1 MERSGWESNTRKD
14 KGEMSSPSGRQSISR
29 TGGLGLMPKQMW
41 KQQLAR
47 EQSELSASPSLNTPI
62 GSPETSYSRNIMTA
76 LESRERPSTVFGGNR
91 PGNGGFGDA
100 GYGAPGSAPSGARS
114 GRRSVFA
121 GIHESRA
128 SVFSSPME
136 EQALGEMD
144 ENNVGSPKARKKK
157 QTGRNARTSMFQA
170 KEEKRSNRYSFNSS
184 ALRNLK
190 KRDAGLSRRT
200 STAPQPIGHK
210 TTRQGGLRR
219 AGKEV
224 DSSIFLDTEV
234 GKLQGQIARLIHQV
248 ETLKVE
254 KEDMQVKLSAMTA
267 LKSAGVDGTSGM
279 LAYKRVKQRYEV
291 PRFNRK
297 RHRGV
302 QTGGGE
308 MASEARIAQLL
319 HKNPQLKELAEAIA
333 SATGG
338 ELYNLVK
345 LVTIHIRK
353 FVKADRCTAFLASR
367 ESNELWALQAGEAT
381 GLSGTHQKYIRIPLY
396 KEDRQPNGI
405 SGSVTV
411 NCESVNIEDAYNDKR
426 FDIRVDKK
434 LGYRTKSVLCVPVVA
449 PHARES
455 KGAIMCLNKL
465 GEDQFSIFDQEI
477 LEAAASLTAV
487 AIERAEM
494 TKKADQLYK
503 LCKTI
508 RDMATGETFQTNIR
522 EAALRTMSVVKE
534 LIGAERASLYV
545 VDPVR
550 RELWTPIAGVE
561 GMTEIRLPLAIDGA
575 WVTDDIPI
583 ILGVNHKEHKR
594 DGIAVHC
601 VTYGEIVMVADAN
614 QHPSFNPKMDIL
626 SGFKTKSV
634 LCYPLFNQ
642 TQQQVLGT
650 IQLLNKQSEDDS
662 SEFTFED
669 KGLLE
674 VIATLVSDY
683 IDSSRV
689 SGEHGKEKTIMSMF
703 LESVKMM
710 YLEKDLRQLLV
721 KIARC
726 CRAILFCDRA
736 TVFLVDRPNKQL
748 RKMAGSGWI
757 EDEEMDDLAGM
768 DGEAAQAPPPP
779 ATVSRISKRG
789 SVYQMPASAK
799 GGQSGNFL
807 ARRRGS
813 LLDAREFSIPW
824 DVGIAGYVFMAQK
837 IRNVTDV
844 NKDPY
849 FDSEMDRKS
858 GMNTTSI
865 LCVPIVSRSG
875 ATVGVVQCINKIS
888 HSLIGESNSSN
899 QDEHFNFIKGSIKS
913 KNHSKIS
920 ISHTVFSKHDEKL
933 AECMASIAAVSI
945 ENIGGLDA
953 SNKI

>member
-1 MERSGWESNTRKD
+1 M
-14 KGEMSSPSGRQSISR
+14 
-29 TGGLGLMPKQMW
+29 GLGLGLGMGM
-41 KQQLAR
+41 
-47 EQSELSASPSLNTPI
+47 
-62 GSPETSYSRNIMTA
+62 
-76 LESRERPSTVFGGNR
+76 
-91 PGNGGFGDA
+91 
-100 GYGAPGSAPSGARS
+100 PGSAPSPKGLRTPRKS
-114 GRRSVFA
+114 QIF
-121 GIHESRA
+121 IPLDDNNENMH
-128 SVFSSPME
+128 SPSPT
-136 EQALGEMD
+136 G
-144 ENNVGSPKARKKK
+144 VGSKTILERADQQRVEEKAEKPEK
-157 QTGRNARTSMFQA
+157 QRRARAKRLSMFQA
-170 KEEKRSNRYSFNSS
+170 KEEKTSNRYSFNSS

-190 KRDAGLSRRT
+190 RKDKGNPGGLGGRGPGRT
-200 STAPQPIGHK
+200 STAPQASKGLGM
-210 TTRQGGLRR
+210 RQGGLRR

-224 DSSIFLDTEV
+224 DQSLFLDTEV
-234 GKLQGQIARLIHQV
+234 GKLQGQIARLLHEV
-248 ETLKVE
+248 EKLKVE
-254 KEDMQVKLSAMTA
+254 KEELAGQLSEVSTQ
-267 LKSAGVDGTSGM
+267 KGQVDGASGM
-279 LAYKRVKQRYEV
+279 TAYKRMKQRYEV

-353 FVKADRCTAFLASR
+353 LVKADRCTAFLASR
-367 ESNELWALQAGEAT
+367 ETNELWALQAGEAT

-396 KEDRQPNGI
+396 KGDKEPNGI

-411 NCESVNIEDAYNDKR
+411 NCESVNIEDAYNDPR
-426 FDIRVDKK
+426 FDVRVDKK

-465 GEDQFSIFDQEI
+465 GEEQFSIFDQEI

-494 TKKADQLYK
+494 TKKADQLHR

-508 RDMATGETFQTNIR
+508 REMTEGETFQTNIR
-522 EAALRTMSVVKE
+522 EAALRTMAVVKE

-561 GMTEIRLPLAIDGA
+561 GMTEIRLPLAIDGS
-575 WVTDDIPI
+575 WVTDDTPI
-583 ILGVNHKEHKR
+583 VLGVNVKEHKR

-601 VTYGEIVMVADAN
+601 VTYGEVVMVADAN

-642 TQQQVLGT
+642 ENQILGA

-689 SGEHGKEKTIMSMF
+689 TAEHGKEKTIMSMF
-703 LESVKMM
+703 LETVKMM
-710 YLEKDLRQLLV
+710 YQEKDLRQLLV

-726 CRAILFCDRA
+726 CRAILYCDRA

-757 EDEEMDDLAGM
+757 EEIEDEE
-768 DGEAAQAPPPP
+768 EAAKNKAMEESP
-779 ATVSRISKRG
+779 
-789 SVYQMPASAK
+789 VYRSTK
-799 GGQSGNFL
+799 DKNSFL

-824 DVGIAGYVFMAQK
+824 DSGIAGYVFMAQK

-844 NKDPY
+844 TKDPY

-875 ATVGVVQCINKIS
+875 TTVGVVQCINKIS

-899 QDEHFNFIKGSIKS
+899 QDERVNFIKGSIKS
-913 KNHSKIS
+913 KNSTNIS
-920 ISHTVFSKHDEKL
+920 ISHTVFSKHDEAL
-933 AECMASIAAVSI
+933 AGCIASIAAVSI
-945 ENIGGLDA
+945 ENIGGIDEHL
-953 SNKI
+953 K

>member
-1 MERSGWESNTRKD
+1 M
-14 KGEMSSPSGRQSISR
+14 
-29 TGGLGLMPKQMW
+29 
-41 KQQLAR
+41 
-47 EQSELSASPSLNTPI
+47 
-62 GSPETSYSRNIMTA
+62 
-76 LESRERPSTVFGGNR
+76 
-91 PGNGGFGDA
+91 
-100 GYGAPGSAPSGARS
+100 
-114 GRRSVFA
+114 
-121 GIHESRA
+121 
-128 SVFSSPME
+128 
-136 EQALGEMD
+136 
-144 ENNVGSPKARKKK
+144 
-157 QTGRNARTSMFQA
+157 
-170 KEEKRSNRYSFNSS
+170 
-184 ALRNLK
+184 
-190 KRDAGLSRRT
+190 
-200 STAPQPIGHK
+200 
-210 TTRQGGLRR
+210 
-219 AGKEV
+219 
-224 DSSIFLDTEV
+224 
-234 GKLQGQIARLIHQV
+234 
-248 ETLKVE
+248 
-254 KEDMQVKLSAMTA
+254 
-267 LKSAGVDGTSGM
+267 
-279 LAYKRVKQRYEV
+279 
-291 PRFNRK
+291 
-297 RHRGV
+297 
-302 QTGGGE
+302 
-308 MASEARIAQLL
+308 
-319 HKNPQLKELAEAIA
+319 LKELAEAIA

-345 LVTIHIRK
+345 LVTSHIRK
-353 FVKADRCTAFLASR
+353 LVKADRCTAFLASR

-396 KEDRQPNGI
+396 KEDKQPNGI

-411 NCESVNIEDAYNDKR
+411 NCESVNIEDAYNDDR

-465 GEDQFSIFDQEI
+465 GEGQFSIFDQEI

-508 RDMATGETFQTNIR
+508 QDMTTGETFQTNIR

-561 GMTEIRLPLAIDGA
+561 GMTEIRLPLAIDGS
-575 WVTDDIPI
+575 WVTDDTPI
-583 ILGVNHKEHKR
+583 ILGVDANEHKR

-601 VTYGEIVMVADAN
+601 VTYGEVVMVSDAN
-614 QHPSFNPKMDIL
+614 HHPSFNPKMDIL

-642 TQQQVLGT
+642 SQSQVLGA

-662 SEFTFED
+662 SEFTYED

-689 SGEHGKEKTIMSMF
+689 AAEYMKEKTIGSML
-703 LESVKMM
+703 LETVKMM

-726 CRAILFCDRA
+726 CRGILYCDRA

-748 RKMAGSGWI
+748 RKMAGSGWV
-757 EDEEMDDLAGM
+757 EDEVEELSEAGA
-768 DGEAAQAPPPP
+768 E
-779 ATVSRISKRG
+779 SISP
-789 SVYQMPASAK
+789 VYRSSAK
-799 GGQSGNFL
+799 QGEKESFI

-824 DVGIAGYVFMAQK
+824 DSGIAGYVFMAQK

-844 NKDPY
+844 TKDPY
-849 FDSEMDRKS
+849 FDSEMDKKS

-875 ATVGVVQCINKIS
+875 ATIGVVQCINKIS
-888 HSLIGESNSSN
+888 HSLIGDSNSSS
-899 QDEHFNFIKGSIKS
+899 DERFNFIKGSIKS
-913 KNHSKIS
+913 KNQSKIS

-933 AECMASIAAVSI
+933 ADCITSIAAVSI
-945 ENIGGLDA
+945 ENIGGVDDKL
-953 SNKI
+953 I

>member
-1 MERSGWESNTRKD
+1 MFPENSEETETRIIDLYERERERERVGKRLGASRLKA
-14 KGEMSSPSGRQSISR
+14 KMSSPRPGKELSQ
-29 TGGLGLMPKQMW
+29 TMKLGLMPKQVW
-41 KQQLAR
+41 KGVIARDSSALA
-47 EQSELSASPSLNTPI
+47 ESPSFNSTGM

-76 LESRERPSTVFGGNR
+76 LGSRDRPSTVFSDSMGGYMD
-91 PGNGGFGDA
+91 GGPA
-100 GYGAPGSAPSGARS
+100 TAPHGGRVRRARGQS
-114 GRRSVFA
+114 SLGF
-121 GIHESRA
+121 ESLA
-128 SVFSSPME
+128 DE
-136 EQALGEMD
+136 GHGGALGETD
-144 ENNVGSPKARKKK
+144 ENSPSPRGRRRRNKNVSLFG
-157 QTGRNARTSMFQA
+157 QA
-170 KEEKRSNRYSFNSS
+170 KEDKTSNRYSFNSS

-190 KRDAGLSRRT
+190 RRDGGASRRAP
-200 STAPQPIGHK
+200 STAPQQGSPLK
-210 TTRQGGLRR
+210 SRQGGLRR

-224 DSSIFLDTEV
+224 DSSLFLDTEV
-234 GKLQGQIARLIHQV
+234 GKLQGQISRLLNEV
-248 ETLKVE
+248 EKLKIE
-254 KEDMQVKLSAMTA
+254 KEDLQGQLSAA
-267 LKSAGVDGTSGM
+267 QAPKGGVDGATGM
-279 LAYKRVKQRYEV
+279 LAYKRVKPRYEV

-353 FVKADRCTAFLASR
+353 LVKADRCTAFLASR

-396 KEDRQPNGI
+396 KEDKQPNGI

-411 NCESVNIEDAYNDKR
+411 NCESVNIEDAYNDDR

-465 GEDQFSIFDQEI
+465 GEGQFSIFDQEI

-508 RDMATGETFQTNIR
+508 QDMTTGETFQTNIR

-561 GMTEIRLPLAIDGA
+561 GMTEIRLPLAIDGS
-575 WVTDDIPI
+575 WVTDDTPI
-583 ILGVNHKEHKR
+583 ILGVDANEHKR

-601 VTYGEIVMVADAN
+601 VTYGEVVMVSDAN
-614 QHPSFNPKMDIL
+614 HHPSFNPKMDIL

-642 TQQQVLGT
+642 SQSQVLGA

-662 SEFTFED
+662 SEFTYED

-689 SGEHGKEKTIMSMF
+689 AAEYMKEKTIGSML
-703 LESVKMM
+703 LETVKMM

-726 CRAILFCDRA
+726 CRGILYCDRA

-748 RKMAGSGWI
+748 RKMAGSGWV
-757 EDEEMDDLAGM
+757 EDEVEELSEAGA
-768 DGEAAQAPPPP
+768 E
-779 ATVSRISKRG
+779 SISP
-789 SVYQMPASAK
+789 VYRSSAK
-799 GGQSGNFL
+799 QGEKESFI

-824 DVGIAGYVFMAQK
+824 DSGIAGYVFMAQK

-844 NKDPY
+844 TKDPY
-849 FDSEMDRKS
+849 FDSEMDKKS

-875 ATVGVVQCINKIS
+875 ATIGVVQCINKIS
-888 HSLIGESNSSN
+888 HSLIGDSNSSS
-899 QDEHFNFIKGSIKS
+899 DERFNFIKGSIKS
-913 KNHSKIS
+913 KNQSKIS

-933 AECMASIAAVSI
+933 ADCITSIAAVSI
-945 ENIGGLDA
+945 ENIGGVDDKL
-953 SNKI
+953 I

>member
-1 MERSGWESNTRKD
+1 MNSPGQRQNISN
-14 KGEMSSPSGRQSISR
+14 
-29 TGGLGLMPKQMW
+29 TGGLGLMPKHVW
-41 KQQLAR
+41 KGVLAR
-47 EQSELSASPSLNTPI
+47 DGAASADTPSFNTPI

-76 LESRERPSTVFGGNR
+76 LESRERPSTVFSGQR
-91 PGNGGFGDA
+91 QSIYGDM
-100 GYGAPGSAPSGARS
+100 APGSAPQ
-114 GRRSVFA
+114 GRRSRKSGLNFNT
-121 GIHESRA
+121 
-128 SVFSSPME
+128 PMDSLNTTGAE
-136 EQALGEMD
+136 DSLGALGETD
-144 ENNVGSPKARKKK
+144 ENAMGSPKPMR
-157 QTGRNARTSMFQA
+157 RRRTKTASIFGGA
-170 KEEKRSNRYSFNSS
+170 KEDKTSNRYSFNSS

-190 KRDAGLSRRT
+190 RRDGGMNRRPPM
-200 STAPQPIGHK
+200 TAPQQGSPNK
-210 TTRQGGLRR
+210 VRQGGLRR

-224 DSSIFLDTEV
+224 DSSLFLDTEV
-234 GKLQGQIARLIHQV
+234 GKLQGQISRLLNEV
-248 ETLKVE
+248 EKLKIE
-254 KEDMQVKLSAMTA
+254 KEDLQGQLSAA
-267 LKSAGVDGTSGM
+267 QAPKSGVDGASGM

-353 FVKADRCTAFLASR
+353 LVKADRCTAFLASR

-396 KEDRQPNGI
+396 KADKQPNGI

-411 NCESVNIEDAYNDKR
+411 NCESVNIEDAYNDDR

-465 GEDQFSIFDQEI
+465 GEEQFSIFDQEI

-508 RDMATGETFQTNIR
+508 RDMTTGDTFQTNIR

-575 WVTDDIPI
+575 WVTDDTPI
-583 ILGVNHKEHKR
+583 ILGVDHKEHKR

-601 VTYGEIVMVADAN
+601 VTYGEVIMVQDAN
-614 QHPSFNPKMDIL
+614 QHASFNPKMDIL

-634 LCYPLFNQ
+634 LCYPLYNQ
-642 TQQQVLGT
+642 SHSQVLGA

-669 KGLLE
+669 KGLVE

-689 SGEHGKEKTIMSMF
+689 SAEYVKEKSIGSMF

-726 CRAILFCDRA
+726 CRAILYCDRA

-748 RKMAGSGWI
+748 RKMAGSGWV
-757 EDEEMDDLAGM
+757 EDEGGPSEEDPEGG
-768 DGEAAQAPPPP
+768 DGVSP
-779 ATVSRISKRG
+779 AYRSSSGPSREKES
-789 SVYQMPASAK
+789 
-799 GGQSGNFL
+799 FL

-824 DVGIAGYVFMAQK
+824 DSGIAGYVFMAQK

-849 FDSEMDRKS
+849 FDAEMDRKS

-875 ATVGVVQCINKIS
+875 ATIGVVQCINKIS
-888 HSLIGESNSSN
+888 HSLIGDSSSGGT
-899 QDEHFNFIKGSIKS
+899 DERFNFIKGSIKS
-913 KNHSKIS
+913 KNSSKIS
-920 ISHTVFSKHDEKL
+920 ISHTVFSKHDEQL
-933 AECMASIAAVSI
+933 AECITSIAAVSI
-945 ENIGGLDA
+945 ENIGGLKDDY
-953 SNKI
+953 I